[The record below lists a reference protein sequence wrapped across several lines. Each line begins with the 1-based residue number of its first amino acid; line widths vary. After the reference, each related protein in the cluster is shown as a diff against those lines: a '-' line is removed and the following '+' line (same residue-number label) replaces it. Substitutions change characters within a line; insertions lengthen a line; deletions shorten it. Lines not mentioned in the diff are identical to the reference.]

1 MASQNFPGPMSKK
14 PTQEASKRPRGR
26 PRKYTLAEA
35 QKLIEKYFK
44 DCDSSDPKEPYTI
57 TGLALAL
64 DTTRETLCR
73 WTEDGHELS
82 DTIKK
87 AKTRV
92 EWSVEKMLLK
102 GGQAAG
108 PIFWLKNFGWT
119 DRQEVVQ
126 TTTTIDIDPGR
137 DKLSDEQLDRLIA
150 IADREAAAGDQTE
163 PQLSP

>member
-1 MASQNFPGPMSKK
+1 MGK
-14 PTQEASKRPRGR
+14 TD
-26 PRKYTLAEA
+26 
-35 QKLIEKYFK
+35 FK

-73 WTEDGHELS
+73 WAEDGHELS

-102 GGQAAG
+102 GGQAGG

-119 DRQEVVQ
+119 DKVDVGHSGQMTLE
-126 TTTTIDIDPGR
+126 TILAGTW
-137 DKLSDEQLDRLIA
+137 
-150 IADREAAAGDQTE
+150 AA
-163 PQLSP
+163 PRPVI